1 MSRPEK
7 QRERERRPKE
17 RTKEN
22 LEKPGKEREAWL
34 CAHTRTL
41 VRSLIIFPVAAEGKV
56 AAAGCSQGEW
66 KNIVI
71 SRRHTVF
78 LLKQPP
84 AILQAAAESASPS
97 SSSPSRERRCQS
109 YSWKGRRNVDQQ
121 AHRPLN
127 REIPMLARS

>member
-1 MSRPEK
+1 VSRPEK

-84 AILQAAAESASPS
+84 AILQAAAERHRHRRRR
-97 SSSPSRERRCQS
+97 RENDDARVIA
-109 YSWKGRRNVDQQ
+109 GRGGGMWTKRHTD
-121 AHRPLN
+121 L
-127 REIPMLARS
+127 